1 MGIVLM
7 IVGAGVAVW
16 LGAGVA
22 TGSSVTGAA
31 LGFVLF
37 SLPFFAVGAYFLMRS
52 GGEIKQ
58 QTKVDKQRSILDAV
72 TTRGRVGVADLAI
85 ENDASRDEV
94 RAYIYDLI
102 GKGLFTGYVDWD
114 GGELVSAEAANIT
127 EGSCPSC
134 GGAVE
139 LAGKGLVK
147 CPFCGAE
154 TYLSGPAPGGPA
166 AVAQTPP
173 IAAEPPPPAQSPP
186 AAAPPPPAEPPAAAT
201 PPPPA
206 AAPPPTVEPLP
217 GPKPPGGP
225 MI

>member
-1 MGIVLM
+1 MQSRTIGIVLM

-16 LGAGVA
+16 LGAGLA
-22 TGSSVTGAA
+22 TGKSVTGIA

-37 SLPFFAVGAYFLMRS
+37 SLPFFAVGAYFLLRS

-58 QTKVDKQRSILDAV
+58 QTKADKQRSMLDAV
-72 TTRGRVGVADLAI
+72 TTRGRVGIADLAI
-85 ENDASRDEV
+85 ENDSSRDEV

-114 GGELVSAEAANIT
+114 GGELVSAEAANIK

-154 TYLSGPAPGGPA
+154 TYLSGPAPGASG
-166 AVAQTPP
+166 AVAQAPAVASPP
-173 IAAEPPPPAQSPP
+173 PVEPPPPPQ
-186 AAAPPPPAEPPAAAT
+186 
-201 PPPPA
+201 PPPA
-206 AAPPPTVEPLP
+206 AAASPPTAAPSPLAEPLP
-217 GPKPPGGP
+217 GSQPPGGP
-225 MI
+225 TV

>member
-1 MGIVLM
+1 MQSRTIGIVLM
-7 IVGAGVAVW
+7 IVGAGIAVW
-16 LGAGVA
+16 LGAGLA

-127 EGSCPSC
+127 EGSCPNC

-154 TYLSGPAPGGPA
+154 TYLSGPAPGAPAPA
-166 AVAQTPP
+166 AAPAPP
-173 IAAEPPPPAQSPP
+173 VAAEPPPAQPPTAAAPPSP
-186 AAAPPPPAEPPAAAT
+186 AAAPPPPP
-201 PPPPA
+201 
-206 AAPPPTVEPLP
+206 VEPLP

-225 MI
+225 MV